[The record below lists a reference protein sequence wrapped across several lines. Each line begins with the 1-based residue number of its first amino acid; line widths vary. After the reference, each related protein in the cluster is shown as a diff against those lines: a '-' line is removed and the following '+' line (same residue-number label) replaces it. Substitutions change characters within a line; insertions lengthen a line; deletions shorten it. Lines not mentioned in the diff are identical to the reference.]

1 MHSWA
6 SWITLSSTEIW
17 LANLVY
23 WECVPCSN
31 HCSQTDRR
39 VCIWHEGDPHW
50 SCTLRE
56 FAGAHFSPQIPSS
69 SFGLCHGILEIG
81 RFMVSFCLRCTPPFD
96 LFISKASSASGN
108 EQMIDRNKK
117 GLASGVLIYVRRI
130 CGQFWLVLETRNV
143 ASGFLFWR
151 HCGYE
156 VFWIQIK
163 YFIVS
168 LPRNKN
174 FWNVVHMLRLSKGS
188 DCAFFQIFPM
198 TLNDFAKFS
207 GYISLYVLFL
217 KNVSMNHFEIWPW
230 ALPN

>member
-1 MHSWA
+1 
-6 SWITLSSTEIW
+6 
-17 LANLVY
+17 
-23 WECVPCSN
+23 
-31 HCSQTDRR
+31 
-39 VCIWHEGDPHW
+39 
-50 SCTLRE
+50 
-56 FAGAHFSPQIPSS
+56 
-69 SFGLCHGILEIG
+69 
-81 RFMVSFCLRCTPPFD
+81 MVSFCLHVLPHLIYSYWRLWVCWV
-96 LFISKASSASGN
+96 LMQH

-143 ASGFLFWR
+143 VSGFLFWR

-168 LPRNKN
+168 LPHNV
-174 FWNVVHMLRLSKGS
+174 WNVVNMLCLSKGS

-198 TLNDFAKFS
+198 TFNDFAEFS

-217 KNVSMNHFEIWPW
+217 TNGSMNHIEIWPR